1 MTTTPVTTCRRWSP
15 VMLKNVAPTSGVPP
29 RGFRNGRQPS
39 PIMTIHSRRCSAASA
54 TMNTQMPSLREV
66 APNGDGSRTAVSSAT
81 DRQKGK
87 EIEPEDGHEVP
98 IQRRS
103 FKRRARQHA
112 GGEPAL
118 HKPEPAETPQHVQG
132 VQHGKYVEEC
142 AARTRRQMEVLR
154 GELAP
159 RQSLTGE

>member
-15 VMLKNVAPTSGVPP
+15 VMLKNVA
-29 RGFRNGRQPS
+29 
-39 PIMTIHSRRCSAASA
+39 ASA
-54 TMNTQMPSLREV
+54 TMNIQMPSLREV
-66 APNGDGSRTAVSSAT
+66 TPNGDGSRTAVSSAT
-81 DRQKGK
+81 DRQQGK
-87 EIEPEDGHEVP
+87 EIEPKHGHEMPV
-98 IQRRS
+98 QRRRLE
-103 FKRRARQHA
+103 RRARQHA

-132 VQHGKYVEEC
+132 VQHGKYVAEC

-159 RQSLTGE
+159 RQPLTGEKQNSEHQGGV